1 MRLNLFFPIA
11 TCLLWTAIEVACEKN
26 YYEIL
31 GVDKKASNKE
41 IKKAFRKL
49 AMEYHPDKNK
59 DPDAEEKFRKIAEA
73 YEVLSDENKRQEYDQ
88 LGSSPFHSG
97 GGHHGF
103 HFDMNEFFS
112 KFDAFAS
119 RSHGSRRKT
128 SFGSFSGSNFFNFDD
143 LFSDFEQEEEEEGFG
158 FFGDFFGSK
167 NSFFGD
173 HFGANNDMPNIRSHH
188 KVFSSSGGSRCS
200 TVTQRVGN
208 RVTTYTQCS

>member
-1 MRLNLFFPIA
+1 MKLNLFFPIA
-11 TCLLWTAIEVACEKN
+11 TYLLWTVIEVACEQN
-26 YYEIL
+26 YYKIL
-31 GVDKKASNKE
+31 GIDKKASNKE

-73 YEVLSDENKRQEYDQ
+73 YEVLSDEKKRREYDQ
-88 LGSSPFHSG
+88 MGSSPFQG
-97 GGHHGF
+97 GGNGHHGF
-103 HFDMNEFFS
+103 HFNMNEFFS

-119 RSHGSRRKT
+119 RSHGSRRK
-128 SFGSFSGSNFFNFDD
+128 SGFGSFSGNNFFNFDD
-143 LFSDFEQEEEEEGFG
+143 LFSDFEPEEEEGFG
-158 FFGDFFGSK
+158 FFGDFFGNQ

-173 HFGANNDMPNIRSHH
+173 HFGANHDMPNIRSHH
-188 KVFSSSGGSRCS
+188 KVFSSTGGGRCS